1 MADQTKVSSEG
12 DSEASLSPYE
22 APTVTF
28 VGNARE
34 LLAGTTGTIAD
45 VGSAL
50 CLQTAP
56 TRASTSDSC

>member
-1 MADQTKVSSEG
+1 MREDADGVSKEET
-12 DSEASLSPYE
+12 EASADAYQPPSVSY
-22 APTVTF
+22 

-34 LLAGTTGTIAD
+34 LLAGTSGTIAD